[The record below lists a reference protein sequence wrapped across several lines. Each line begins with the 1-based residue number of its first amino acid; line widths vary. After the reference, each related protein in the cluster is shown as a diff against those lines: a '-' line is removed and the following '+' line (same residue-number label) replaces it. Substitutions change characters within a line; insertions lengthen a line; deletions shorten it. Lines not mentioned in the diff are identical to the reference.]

1 VHPQPASVCTEAEA
15 AVWQPE
21 RLTSSSAPIVLFDT
35 LDNFSRRHNAIVY
48 CSESGDNAIGGRSF
62 EVADGFGV
70 SKLRNQLVAMI
81 EKFAQ

>member
-1 VHPQPASVCTEAEA
+1 M
-15 AVWQPE
+15 
-21 RLTSSSAPIVLFDT
+21 
-35 LDNFSRRHNAIVY
+35 Y